1 MSFRQFA
8 YNNVRR
14 NLRAYIA
21 YLLSSA
27 FMVMLFFSY
36 AVFIFHPAIR
46 DAEMGSRT
54 AAGMTA
60 ASAIVYVFA
69 FFFVLYSISA
79 FLKSRNR
86 EFGILTI
93 LGTSPGQLRRLVFTE
108 NMMIGLIAIL
118 AGLAGGFPLSYGF
131 LGLSTANLGQEQLPM
146 YLPVK
151 ALVLTTVAFFVLFLV
166 VSACTL
172 IFLGRNQVLDLLQ
185 GSNKPKKEPKV
196 SILLALFG
204 ATLLLIGLLA
214 LWVYLTPISILVAAA
229 TGIAGTYFFYSQ
241 LTVLFV
247 RLLKRNR
254 GRVRQGVRLLWISE
268 LAYKLR
274 DNARMLFLITVMTA
288 LASMST
294 GIVLAI
300 DQTAREQY
308 EKQPFSLIYL
318 TFDEKADENSAII
331 RDTLEEHYIPYRE
344 IVQYRIYTT
353 ATQENG
359 QEHHLETMPLSVYNA
374 LAQLVKAPQAELAPG
389 TTLVVRTDTREA
401 EPWSDGERVALQHA
415 PQSWLTSNVML
426 QEKLGDLGN
435 SSTLL
440 IVSDEDFA
448 QIREA
453 AEQADG
459 YTTYPSY
466 WYDVPEWNGGV
477 PGRDAPELT
486 ISRLIDERLT
496 QADTTAGYLD
506 SRGVQYAMMKQAT
519 MLFTFIGLFIALL
532 FSLCAASFLYFK
544 LHTELAGDARMYHA
558 LSRIGLSGAE
568 MNRVATRQIA
578 ILFFVPMLVAAVQ
591 TMVVV
596 RPFLTAI
603 NIQVFFEPVLLASGG
618 FLALQTVYFLLARW
632 LYVRALRKVMV

>member
-36 AVFIFHPAIR
+36 AVFVFHPAIR
-46 DAEMGSRT
+46 DAEMGART

-108 NMMIGLIAIL
+108 NMMVGIIAIL
-118 AGLAGGFPLSYGF
+118 AGLAGGFPLSYAF
-131 LGLSTANLGQEQLPM
+131 LGLSTANLGEESLPM
-146 YLPVK
+146 YLPVR
-151 ALVLTTVAFFVLFLV
+151 ALVLTAVAFFILFLV

-185 GSNKPKKEPKV
+185 GSSKPKKEPKV

-204 ATLLLIGLLA
+204 ASLLLIGLLA
-214 LWVYLTPISILVAAA
+214 LWVHLTPMSILVAAA

-254 GRVRQGVRLLWISE
+254 GRLRQGVRLLWISE

-300 DQTAREQY
+300 DQTAREEY

-331 RDTLEEHYIPYRE
+331 RDTLEEQDIPYRE
-344 IVQYRIYTT
+344 IVQYRLYSTVN
-353 ATQENG
+353 QENG
-359 QEHHLETMPLSVYNA
+359 QEHYLETMPLSVYNA
-374 LAQLVKAPQAELAPG
+374 LAQLVQVPQAELAPG
-389 TTLVVRTDTREA
+389 TALVVRTDTREA

-415 PQSWLTSNVML
+415 PQTWLTSKVML
-426 QEKLGDLGN
+426 QEKLGGLGN
-435 SSTLL
+435 SSNLL
-440 IVSDEDFA
+440 IVPDDDFA

-466 WYDVPEWNGGV
+466 WYDVPEWNDGV

-486 ISRLIDERLT
+486 ISRLIDERLS
-496 QADTTAGYLD
+496 QADNTAGYLD
-506 SRGVQYAMMKQAT
+506 SRGVQYIIVKQAT

-558 LSRIGLSGAE
+558 LSRIGLSEIE
-568 MNRVATRQIA
+568 MRRVASRQIA
-578 ILFFVPMLVAAVQ
+578 ILFFVPIVVAAVQ

-596 RPFLTAI
+596 RPFLTAV